1 MAPTLSSHA
10 RACSSAARNH
20 RPELGLGVVSTA
32 FIGGGENGV
41 RLRTGCYRRRF
52 DPRAWEAG
60 LMVRDSDGAYGYVVQ
75 GSLAY
80 LINSADSSDDVL
92 VAHGRRLARTVHFVW
107 VRVAWRCRW
116 ELAILVETDLQV
128 GMELIED
135 YMVVV

>member
-10 RACSSAARNH
+10 RAFSSATRNH
-20 RPELGLGVVSTA
+20 RPELELGVVSTT
-32 FIGGGENGV
+32 FVKGGENGV

-52 DPRAWEAG
+52 DQRAWEAG
-60 LMVRDSDGAYGYVVQ
+60 LMVRDSDGAYGYVVE

-92 VAHGRRLARTVHFVW
+92 AAHERRLVRTVSFVR
-107 VRVAWRCRW
+107 VRVARRCRW
-116 ELAILVETDLQV
+116 ELAILAETDLQV
-128 GMELIED
+128 GTEMIED